1 MLSAANDDVEGPA
14 KPPTI
19 TTADA
24 PTELIVTDGAPDWQ
38 SLAGGELLYVTNTET
53 AWLREL
59 STNNMYLLLAGR
71 WYRSKSQDGPW
82 IFVRADELPA
92 SFANIPPDSDI
103 GGLRASVAGTEE
115 ANDALLDAQ
124 IPQTAAIERSKASL
138 SVEYDGSPNFEKIDG
153 TNVSYAVNTAAQVLL
168 INARYY
174 AVDNGVW
181 FVSSAATGP
190 WAVADTVPNDEIQKI
205 PPSSPVYNTTHVHIY
220 ESTPEV
226 VYVGYTPGYMWSF
239 PYYGVPVYGT
249 GWYYPPYY
257 GSYYYPRPPT
267 WGLHVGYNPWTG
279 WNVGVSWSNGFFS
292 VGVIWGGGY
301 GGGYHPG
308 RCCGGYYGGG
318 YRGPVTIHTGDINI
332 GNNVN
337 IGNRTDIKNKMDRNP
352 NIDRS
357 RSNVYN
363 RNENSARNSDRA
375 ATKRNQTQARP
386 ATQREN
392 NVFADKD
399 GNVARRNNDQWESRQ
414 NGKWQ
419 QDIKSTPKNNTSRP
433 TNSRDYSS
441 LNRENQSR
449 QHGSNRQ
456 MSRPANRSRS
466 APRRRR

>member
-239 PYYGVPVYGT
+239 PY
-249 GWYYPPYY
+249 
-257 GSYYYPRPPT
+257 
-267 WGLHVGYNPWTG
+267 
-279 WNVGVSWSNGFFS
+279 
-292 VGVIWGGGY
+292 
-301 GGGYHPG
+301 
-308 RCCGGYYGGG
+308 
-318 YRGPVTIHTGDINI
+318 
-332 GNNVN
+332 
-337 IGNRTDIKNKMDRNP
+337 
-352 NIDRS
+352 
-357 RSNVYN
+357 
-363 RNENSARNSDRA
+363 
-375 ATKRNQTQARP
+375 
-386 ATQREN
+386 
-392 NVFADKD
+392 
-399 GNVARRNNDQWESRQ
+399 
-414 NGKWQ
+414 
-419 QDIKSTPKNNTSRP
+419 
-433 TNSRDYSS
+433 
-441 LNRENQSR
+441 
-449 QHGSNRQ
+449 
-456 MSRPANRSRS
+456 
-466 APRRRR
+466 